1 LYLGILEAPIP
12 KMATG
17 HARGISNAV
26 PIDIGSLQGY
36 RGQIHTA
43 ALEASLSEQPQFASI
58 PRLA

>member
-1 LYLGILEAPIP
+1 
-12 KMATG
+12 MATG

-26 PIDIGSLQGY
+26 PIYIGSLQGY

-43 ALEASLSEQPQFASI
+43 ALEASLQEQPQFASI